1 MSWIDR
7 ILPSGVNRQSGS
19 RRASVPEGLWK
30 KCIKCEAVLY
40 IPDLERNREVC
51 PKCDHHMRIGA
62 RRRLDLFL
70 DPEGREEIFTEIEPV
85 DRLKFKD
92 KKRYRDRLSAA
103 QKATGERDALV
114 AMRGSVQQIPLV
126 AVAFEF
132 NFHGGS
138 MGYAV
143 GEKFTRAAQLALE
156 NRQPLVCFSAS
167 GGARMQ
173 EALISLMQMAKTSA
187 VIERL
192 HRAGVPYISV
202 LTDPIYGGV
211 SASLA
216 LLGDLNIAEPD
227 ARAGFAGPNII
238 EQTIHQKL
246 PKGFQ
251 RSEFLLEHGAIDMI
265 VPRAEMRDTI
275 GRVLAKLTA
284 VATQPD
290 HDDGDESAAEADD
303 LPTGAGQED
312 DAVVAAA
319 AVVQGG
325 AADTG
330 EFVAESASELSPQE
344 AVSVTDAE
352 RADNADTEA
361 VADAEV
367 QAAPPGAQSASTGDA
382 DSASESDSSDEESA
396 PRESDSISPTE
407 NPAEQEEADPTE
419 ETGSSSADDEQP
431 DKKPARGDD

>member
-1 MSWIDR
+1 MSWIDK

-40 IPDLERNREVC
+40 IPDLERNRDVC

-70 DPEGREEIFTEIEPV
+70 DPDGREEIFKEIEPV
-85 DRLKFKD
+85 DRLKFRD
-92 KKRYRDRLSAA
+92 KKRYRDRLAAA
-103 QKATGERDALV
+103 QKSTGERDALV
-114 AMRGSVQQIPLV
+114 AMRGSVLQIPLV

-156 NRQPLVCFSAS
+156 HRQPLVCFSAS

-192 HRAGVPYISV
+192 HQAGVPYISV

-238 EQTIHQKL
+238 EQTIRQKL

-265 VPRAEMRDTI
+265 VHRAEMRDTI
-275 GRVLAKLTA
+275 GRVLAKLMD
-284 VATQPD
+284 VATHPD
-290 HDDGDESAAEADD
+290 HVDGDESAGEAEEGPGAGTEAD
-303 LPTGAGQED
+303 AI
-312 DAVVAAA
+312 VAAA
-319 AVVQGG
+319 AVVQGS

-330 EFVAESASELSPQE
+330 EFASESASELVHE
-344 AVSVTDAE
+344 
-352 RADNADTEA
+352 
-361 VADAEV
+361 EV
-367 QAAPPGAQSASTGDA
+367 PETGGAASTSA
-382 DSASESDSSDEESA
+382 DESSSASEAASREDASSTEKLQDDSGSA
-396 PRESDSISPTE
+396 PVDGDVSGTGDDSGTSAASDGDRSE
-407 NPAEQEEADPTE
+407 
-419 ETGSSSADDEQP
+419 
-431 DKKPARGDD
+431 DKSTRGDD